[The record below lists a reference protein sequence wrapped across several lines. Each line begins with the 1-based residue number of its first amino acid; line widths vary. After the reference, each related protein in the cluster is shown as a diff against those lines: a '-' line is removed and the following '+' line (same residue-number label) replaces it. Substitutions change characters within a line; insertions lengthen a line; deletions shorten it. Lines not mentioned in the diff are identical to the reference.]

1 VTGWSA
7 RGASSAKS
15 TRTRSVLSR
24 TSPIYSRCT
33 QVTVNTDDSSL
44 RVHDGTKTGGWPLRA
59 IGANYAYQTPASG
72 ATLTAPAYLAA
83 YVLEPA
89 ATLASLTIVLP
100 PSAND
105 GDVFEIGSTRT
116 ITALSVSPAAGQTVT
131 GGSLML
137 AANGGISFRYRA
149 ANSTWYRRY

>member
-1 VTGWSA
+1 
-7 RGASSAKS
+7 
-15 TRTRSVLSR
+15 
-24 TSPIYSRCT
+24 
-33 QVTVNTDDSSL
+33 
-44 RVHDGTKTGGWPLRA
+44 
-59 IGANYAYQTPASG
+59 
-72 ATLTAPAYLAA
+72 
-83 YVLEPA
+83 VLEPA

-116 ITALSVSPAAGQTVT
+116 ITALTVSPAAGQTVT